1 MPAPKPM
8 RSNRKELA
16 EREGFEPGKDPLQD
30 QQVTDSKENP
40 VPVDPPE
47 SP

>member
-1 MPAPKPM
+1 
-8 RSNRKELA
+8 LA
-16 EREGFEPGKDPLQD
+16 EREGFEPDLDPLSD

-40 VPVDPPE
+40 VPDDPPE